1 MNCYSFLSESVIEKV
16 LNYPWTFFKIQTRN
30 AYHKRN
36 ILADKYK
43 KFAKKKREELLNE
56 VPPSEED
63 NEILFDPVTNQYY
76 YINNDGL
83 AVQVEIH

>member
-1 MNCYSFLSESVIEKV
+1 MNCYSFLSENVVTQV
-16 LNYPWTFFKIQTRN
+16 LNYPWTFFKIQARN

-43 KFAKKKREELLNE
+43 KFAKKKKEELLDE
-56 VPPSEED
+56 VPPSEE
-63 NEILFDPVTNQYY
+63 NEIIFDPVTNQYY